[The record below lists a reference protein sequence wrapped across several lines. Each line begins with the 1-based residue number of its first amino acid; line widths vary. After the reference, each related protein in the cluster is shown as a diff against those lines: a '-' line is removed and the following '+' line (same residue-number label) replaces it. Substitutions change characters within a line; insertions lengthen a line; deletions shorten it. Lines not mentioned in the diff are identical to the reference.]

1 MKIKRYKVDSRECKF
16 TQGFVAACAA
26 TLRNH
31 GCDTIVAETLVC
43 YGPVSVVQYR
53 KLGVEEYD
61 IDILR
66 PVIKEIQ
73 RKKYKERKDALGVH
87 CRAKPKS

>member
-1 MKIKRYKVDSRECKF
+1 MECKF
-16 TQGFVAACAA
+16 TQGFVTACAT

-31 GCDTIVAETLVC
+31 GCDTIVADTLVC
-43 YGPVSVVQYR
+43 CGPVSVDQYR
-53 KLGVEEYD
+53 RLGVDEYD

-73 RKKYKERKDALGVH
+73 RKKRCAGSTLRKRGLHRPTNQV
-87 CRAKPKS
+87 RRKAKS